1 MRLLQMS
8 ISGGIL
14 ILAIIVLRAIVINRV
29 PKGTFLALW
38 GIALLRLLLPFSVPS
53 ALSVYNLADS
63 AAEALG
69 KAVGYRDGFM
79 GQSEGGG
86 MEASDM
92 QRDGEGSMGGG
103 RTMNEEQSMDSMHTM
118 KEGHPMDGESSIE
131 GDSSAVGMLTVEKGS
146 SMVESGTGSGAGGIY
161 SDMGDLILKKAGK
174 KLVSFVW
181 CAGTMLCAAYFA
193 ASDIYLRK
201 KYRTAVLL
209 RSGFL
214 SGWLSSHKLRRQIII
229 RCSDRIQA
237 PMTYGI
243 LHPVI
248 LLPQNT
254 TGLTGS
260 LLPQNTAGL
269 AESLPASNKENL
281 LPQNADVL
289 QGALSDNL
297 REALPFP
304 DNLQESLQD
313 NMQESSK
320 DTSHQQDAAER
331 LPQKIE
337 NNDVRQ
343 LELILQHEYVHIRRF
358 DNMTKL
364 IAAAALCIH
373 WFNPLAW
380 AMYFLF
386 NRDLELACDESVVRG
401 LGPEGRKAYAL
412 TLIDMEERKS
422 GLSPMYSGF
431 SKNAIEER
439 ITAIMKMKKITF
451 GAILL
456 AAMLVA
462 SVATVFATSAMER
475 NRGGQSIS
483 VPGLDYTEEEWE
495 ELSALRFDGYED
507 MTVSEFQNR
516 AWTLMDRPEYRDA
529 IERFSVDDRLY
540 EMRDSNETASYLFYV
555 LEPLTAEKWRTRSF
569 GGSVATDFSGA
580 ADNAMLEYTLALTV
594 WNPDSLTVREYR
606 DARLGISKDL
616 RDWFLGR
623 TKEELQDAA
632 LMRDLMFADDGGE
645 IPRLAE
651 EWSSESLGVNISNT
665 FYSPLAVF
673 DEEQLAENEALDRMS
688 QQMSQAQWDRDLAP
702 YAALGLTYSY
712 DQGAD
717 EVKMYFQGKEVRG
730 IVDEEEGMW
739 ISAHAGITTY
749 APDAVELYAVYEDG
763 KLTGLR
769 EATPE
774 EQEEWTKDRQNASKG
789 LQTGE
794 DEARGTPGTEE
805 DYRSLLAL
813 KTAGYKEM
821 SLAEFNQDLLDWANE
836 DYDRMERIG
845 MDDAWDDIQ
854 VTLGEEELS
863 FVRLTVLLSGLENGE
878 RVRSNY
884 REERDIVHDQS
895 LPDKI
900 AVDGGMGAWCSLYY
914 KFSYHIDD
922 ANAVTVGERDRCI
935 GGMMEDIRRFWEETD
950 IEAMLKMEETD
961 VVGKLQEIAEKW
973 SSQHIA
979 ISIREDYVG
988 FERMDERGRDGE

>member
-14 ILAIIVLRAIVINRV
+14 ILAIIVLRSILINRV

-38 GIALLRLLLPFSVPS
+38 GIVLLRLLLPFSVPS

-92 QRDGEGSMGGG
+92 QRDGEYTRDGEGSMGGG

-214 SGWLSSHKLRRQIII
+214 SGWLSSHRLRRQIII

-254 TGLTGS
+254 MGLTES

-281 LPQNADVL
+281 LPQ
-289 QGALSDNL
+289 
-297 REALPFP
+297 
-304 DNLQESLQD
+304 
-313 NMQESSK
+313 
-320 DTSHQQDAAER
+320 
-331 LPQKIE
+331 KIE
-337 NNDVRQ
+337 NSDVRQ
-343 LELILQHEYVHIRRF
+343 LELILQHEYVHICRF

-462 SVATVFATSAMER
+462 SVATVFATSAIER

-555 LEPLTAEKWRTRSF
+555 LEPLTAEKWRTKSF

-632 LMRDLMFADDGGE
+632 LMSDLMFADDGGE

-688 QQMSQAQWDRDLAP
+688 QQMSQAQWDRNLAP

-774 EQEEWTKDRQNASKG
+774 EQEEWTQNRQNTSKG

-914 KFSYHIDD
+914 QFSYHIDD

-935 GGMMEDIRRFWEETD
+935 GGMMEDVRRFWEETD
-950 IEAMLKMEETD
+950 IEAMLEMEEKD
-961 VVGKLQEIAEKW
+961 VVAKLQEIAEKW

>member
-1 MRLLQMS
+1 MNLLQMS

-38 GIALLRLLLPFSVPS
+38 GIALLRLLLPFSVSS

-69 KAVGYRDGFM
+69 IAVGYRDGFM
-79 GQSEGGG
+79 GQSETGGTA
-86 MEASDM
+86 ASDM
-92 QRDGEGSMGGG
+92 QMDG
-103 RTMNEEQSMDSMHTM
+103 EQSMD
-118 KEGHPMDGESSIE
+118 GERSAGGERSIE
-131 GDSSAVGMLTVEKGS
+131 GDYSIAEMHTMEKGGA
-146 SMVESGTGSGAGGIY
+146 MEESGIGSGDGGADSY
-161 SDMGDLILKKAGK
+161 MGDSNLKKAGRK
-174 KLVSFVW
+174 SVSIVW
-181 CAGTMLCAAYFA
+181 CAGAVLCAAYFA

-209 RSGFL
+209 RSDFL
-214 SGWLSSHKLRRQIII
+214 SGWLSSHGLRRQISI

-248 LLPQNT
+248 LLPQKT
-254 TGLTGS
+254 AELTGS
-260 LLPQNTAGL
+260 LPMSTKKNPPQNTD
-269 AESLPASNKENL
+269 AS
-281 LPQNADVL
+281 

-297 REALPFP
+297 QVALPFP
-304 DNLQESLQD
+304 DNLQD
-313 NMQESSK
+313 HMQESSQ
-320 DTSHQQDAAER
+320 DTLHQQNAAER
-331 LPQKIE
+331 LPQKTE
-337 NNDVRQ
+337 NSDVRQ

-401 LGPEGRKAYAL
+401 LGTEGRKAYAL
-412 TLIDMEERKS
+412 TLIDMEERRS

-462 SVATVFATSAMER
+462 SVATVFATSAIER

-632 LMRDLMFADDGGE
+632 LMRDLMFTDDGGE

-673 DEEQLAENEALDRMS
+673 DEEQLAENEALNRMS

-774 EQEEWTKDRQNASKG
+774 EQEEWTQDRQNASKG

-895 LPDKI
+895 LPDKM

-914 KFSYHIDD
+914 QFSYHIDD

-935 GGMMEDIRRFWEETD
+935 GGMMEDVRRFWEETD
-950 IEAMLKMEETD
+950 IEAMLEMEEKD
-961 VVGKLQEIAEKW
+961 VVAKLQEIAEKW

>member
-69 KAVGYRDGFM
+69 MAVGYRDGFM
-79 GQSEGGG
+79 VQGGTGG

-92 QRDGEGSMGGG
+92 RTDGGHTMDGEGSMGD
-103 RTMNEEQSMDSMHTM
+103 RRTM
-118 KEGHPMDGESSIE
+118 KEGYPMDGESSIE
-131 GDSSAVGMLTVEKGS
+131 GNYSAVGMLTVEKGS
-146 SMVESGTGSGAGGIY
+146 SMVESGTGSGAGGAY
-161 SDMGDLILKKAGK
+161 PDMGDSNPKNVMKKP
-174 KLVSFVW
+174 VSFVW
-181 CAGTMLCAAYFA
+181 CAGTMLCAAYFV
-193 ASDIYLRK
+193 ASDIYLRR

-214 SGWLSSHKLRRQIII
+214 SGWLSSHRLRRQIII

-254 TGLTGS
+254 TGLAGS

-269 AESLPASNKENL
+269 AGSLLPQNTAGLTESLPASNNENL
-281 LPQNADVL
+281 LPQKTEDSN
-289 QGALSDNL
+289 
-297 REALPFP
+297 
-304 DNLQESLQD
+304 
-313 NMQESSK
+313 
-320 DTSHQQDAAER
+320 
-331 LPQKIE
+331 
-337 NNDVRQ
+337 VRQ

-412 TLIDMEERKS
+412 TLIDMEERRS

-462 SVATVFATSAMER
+462 SMATVFATSAMER

-673 DEEQLAENEALDRMS
+673 DEEQLAEDEALDRMS
-688 QQMSQAQWDRDLAP
+688 RQMSQAQWDRDLAP
-702 YAALGLTYSY
+702 YAALGLTYKY
-712 DQGAD
+712 DQGTD
-717 EVKMYFQGKEVRG
+717 EMKMYFQGKEVRG

-774 EQEEWTKDRQNASKG
+774 EQEEWTQDRQNTSKG

-878 RVRSNY
+878 RVRSSY

-895 LPDKI
+895 LPDKM

-914 KFSYHIDD
+914 QFSYHIDD

-935 GGMMEDIRRFWEETD
+935 GGMMEDVRRFWEETD
-950 IEAMLKMEETD
+950 IEAMLEMEEKD
-961 VVGKLQEIAEKW
+961 VVAKLQEIAEKW